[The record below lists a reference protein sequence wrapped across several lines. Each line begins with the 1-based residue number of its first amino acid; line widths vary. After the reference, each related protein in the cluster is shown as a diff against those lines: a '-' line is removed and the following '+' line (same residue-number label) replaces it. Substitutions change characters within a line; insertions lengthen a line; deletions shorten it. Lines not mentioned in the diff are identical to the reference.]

1 MSPRADKRISTEGLG
16 SKVSGLPLRDKF
28 ESTAGLPIYL
38 VGGPVRD
45 LLMGREITDIDLAV
59 DGPLDSLLETIEGE
73 VVRHEQ
79 FETASIRFPDG
90 LMVDVARTRSES
102 YPRPGALPVVE
113 PASIEVDLGRRDFT
127 INAMAIDLS
136 RPDELMDP
144 NGGRADLE
152 QGILRALHQGSFR
165 DDPTRALRGAR
176 YASRMNLRLAPET
189 RDQLSDLDLTTV
201 SAERIF
207 SELAL
212 GAAEECESGALSEA
226 IDWGLLPRP
235 EGDPDLLAKICEV
248 IASASW
254 ESYLASIGSS
264 GTDILAAL
272 VDPASTA
279 RSSCRSKSTEAAEA
293 RPASGS
299 EVASIASRLT
309 PSEIIIARAMGAEW
323 LDAWCDE
330 LRSVELEIG
339 GDDLI
344 AEGIEPGPLIG
355 IGLTAALNA
364 KLDGAVDGRPE
375 EMRIALEACR
385 SAEGQSL

>member
-16 SKVSGLPLRDKF
+16 SKVSSLPLRDKF
-28 ESTAGLPIYL
+28 ESTTELPIYL

-59 DGPLDSLLETIEGE
+59 DGPLDSVLEMVEGE
-73 VVRHEQ
+73 VIRHEQ
-79 FETASIRFPDG
+79 FETASIRFSDG

-127 INAMAIDLS
+127 INAMAIDISL
-136 RPDELMDP
+136 PDELMDP
-144 NGGRADLE
+144 YGGQTDLE
-152 QGILRALHQGSFR
+152 HGILRALHPGSFR

-189 RDQLSDLDLTTV
+189 RDQLSGLDLTTV
-201 SAERIF
+201 SAERVV

-226 IDWGLLPRP
+226 IKWGLLPSP
-235 EGDPDLLAKICEV
+235 DGDQDLLTRICEV
-248 IASASW
+248 ISSPSW
-254 ESYLASIGSS
+254 ERYLTSIGSS
-264 GTDILAAL
+264 GTDILAAS
-272 VDPASTA
+272 VDPASPA
-279 RSSCRSKSTEAAEA
+279 RSSLFTKATEAAEA

-299 EVASIASRLT
+299 EVASLASRLT

-323 LDAWCDE
+323 LDTWCDE

-385 SAEGQSL
+385 SAEGRSL